1 MKTAKELLLGYLQ
14 NINDADTTIEL
25 FAADAA
31 IELPYLASLDK
42 QWRWEGRDVLHNF
55 IKSFPKGYED
65 FAFKNIQILI
75 DTPEQV
81 FGEYQVEAV
90 FKKTGKVYHQTY
102 MGRLVAENGK
112 IKLLREAL
120 NLVEV
125 TKAMTIQQ

>member
-1 MKTAKELLLGYLQ
+1 MKTAKELLLGYLE
-14 NINDADTTIEL
+14 NINDVDTTIEL
-25 FAADAA
+25 FAPDAA

-42 QWRWEGRDVLHNF
+42 QWRWEGSDVLYNF
-55 IKSFPKGYED
+55 IKSFPKGYDD

-81 FGEYQVEAV
+81 FAEYHVEAV

-125 TKAMTIQQ
+125 SKAMTV